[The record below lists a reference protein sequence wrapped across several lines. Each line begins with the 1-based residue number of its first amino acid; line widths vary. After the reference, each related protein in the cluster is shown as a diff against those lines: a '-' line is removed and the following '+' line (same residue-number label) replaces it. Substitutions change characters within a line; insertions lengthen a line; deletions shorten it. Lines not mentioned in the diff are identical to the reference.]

1 VPTIGGD
8 ERDFMPTGLHA
19 HPFAAYAPSVEQTA
33 RFCGMRWEPPHEIY
47 DAIAIDDGALARHV
61 AALTERLARWRMQP
75 VPTETLP
82 P

>member
-1 VPTIGGD
+1 
-8 ERDFMPTGLHA
+8 
-19 HPFAAYAPSVEQTA
+19 
-33 RFCGMRWEPPHEIY
+33 MRWEPPHEIY